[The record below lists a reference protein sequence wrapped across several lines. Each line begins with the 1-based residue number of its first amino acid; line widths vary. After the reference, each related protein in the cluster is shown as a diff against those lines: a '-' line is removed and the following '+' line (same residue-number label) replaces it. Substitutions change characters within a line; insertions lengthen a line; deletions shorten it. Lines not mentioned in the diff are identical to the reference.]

1 MEEASITFCLKEL
14 RSLLVFAEYLQLPIS
29 ASFNQGGQP
38 MVLTVSQGMSINCTY
53 VLATLAE
60 QGGAQECVRIVT
72 TTSTT
77 ASISNMSQAGLGRL
91 HSTQRD
97 TPVSTTRPT
106 ATLTLSP
113 NLSTIP
119 MEMPP
124 PIHLTLDNS
133 LDLRPP
139 DGDCFEGTPPAKRK
153 NFMFRRCFDATFNPR
168 NVPGAG
174 KVLAPDSD
182 EDME

>member
-1 MEEASITFCLKEL
+1 M
-14 RSLLVFAEYLQLPIS
+14 
-29 ASFNQGGQP
+29 
-38 MVLTVSQGMSINCTY
+38 LTVSQGMSVSCTY

-60 QGGAQECVRIVT
+60 QGGAQECVRIAT

-97 TPVSTTRPT
+97 SPVPTTCP
-106 ATLTLSP
+106 TLSP
-113 NLSTIP
+113 DLSTIP

-124 PIHLTLDNS
+124 SVHLTLDNS
-133 LDLRPP
+133 LDFRPP
-139 DGDCFEGTPPAKRK
+139 DGDCLEGTPPAKRK
-153 NFMFRRCFDATFNPR
+153 NFMFRRCFDATFNPQ